1 MKQKHLTEIDRAKIE
16 LMLNQKSKFAA
27 IARELGKNPTTISK
41 EVRLHRKEQ
50 KVGAPGKSF
59 NNCKNQY
66 GCGKQRVC
74 LQCVSPVKYK
84 LCRRC
89 SQCNKYCSDYE
100 PQTCTRHEKAP
111 YVCNGCGKRA
121 ECSLTKYIY
130 SAKNAE
136 NEYKELLSTA
146 RSGHFLCEEEVDRI
160 DRIVSPLIRQH
171 QSPHHICATN
181 RDELMVSER
190 TLYRLIEDCLIR
202 ARNMDLPRK
211 LRFRARAAKPRA
223 YKVDKSCRIGR
234 TYDEFQAF
242 MEENPDCP
250 VVQLDSVE
258 GKRSGK
264 VLLTVHFVRSEMMLA
279 FLREANTAK
288 SVTDIFES
296 LYLDLGDALFK
307 RIFRV
312 CLADNGSEFS
322 NPKGIEFNSEGQ
334 RRTRLFYCDPSAPYQ
349 KGSAERNHEFI
360 RYFIPKGT
368 DLEQYTQAD
377 ITLMMNHINSYSRES
392 LEDKCPYEVFEYFYG
407 RELLDLLGCETIP
420 ARNVTLGKSAFSKE
434 ASV

>member
-27 IARELGKNPTTISK
+27 IARELGKDPTTISK

-50 KVGAPGKSF
+50 KIGAPGKNY

-74 LQCVSPVKYK
+74 LECISPVKYK

-89 SQCNKYCSDYE
+89 NLCNKYCPDYE
-100 PQTCTRHEKAP
+100 PQICTRHEKAP

-130 SAKNAE
+130 SARHAE
-136 NEYKELLSTA
+136 NEYRELLTAA
-146 RSGHFLCEEEVDRI
+146 RSGHFLCEEEVERI
-160 DRIVSPLIRQH
+160 DRIVSPLIQQH

-181 RDELMVSER
+181 RDDLMVSER
-190 TLYRLIEDCLIR
+190 TLYRLIGDCLIN
-202 ARNMDLPRK
+202 ARNIDLPRK
-211 LRFRARAAKPRA
+211 MRFRSRPVKMHV
-223 YKVDKSCRIGR
+223 YKVDRSCRLSR
-234 TYDEFQAF
+234 TYDEFQAY
-242 MEENPDCP
+242 MAENPDCP

-258 GKRSGK
+258 GKRGGK
-264 VLLTVHFVRSEMMLA
+264 VLLTIHFVKAEMMLA
-279 FLREANTAK
+279 FLRDANTAR
-288 SVTDIFES
+288 SVSDIFNA
-296 LYLDLGDALFK
+296 LYLQLGDTLFK

-322 NPKGIEFNSEGQ
+322 NPKEIEFNSAGQ
-334 RRTRLFYCDPSAPYQ
+334 RRTRLFYCNPNAPYQ

-360 RYFIPKGT
+360 RCFIPKGT
-368 DLEQYTQAD
+368 DLGQYTQAD
-377 ITLMMNHINSYSRES
+377 ITLMMNHINSYGRES
-392 LEDKCPYEVFEYFYG
+392 LEDKCPYEVFQYFYG

-420 ARNVTLGKSAFSKE
+420 ARNVTLGRSVFSKG